1 MVQQK
6 KTKTNT
12 TTQQTPPTPQ
22 NRTILLDHLKG
33 ETMKRAPALI
43 VSEVTPARHSE
54 NALFQEALSL
64 VKKDWIP
71 CPWIHLLCHSERFL
85 RKFREALF
93 VTVGF
98 HLFHACTSR

>member
-1 MVQQK
+1 MGPAEENK
-6 KTKTNT
+6 NKHNNT
-12 TTQQTPPTPQ
+12 TNPPNTTKP
-22 NRTILLDHLKG
+22 NHLTGPLKR
-33 ETMKRAPALI
+33 ETVKRAPALI

-98 HLFHACTSR
+98 HVFHACTSR